1 MVRKDDCVLPINPR
15 ASSTDSIKSWWHQY
29 SAFFE
34 PVTSS
39 PQLGLRGRGGD
50 LKLPIS
56 DWGVNDSNPVNA
68 LTVCRRWVSGYGP
81 RFIIWITFEECELQ
95 PLKCSIRKLSRD
107 VFTPLFPTTVI
118 LKLIFAL
125 KICVRS
131 MWLITTL
138 FIIKETFLKN
148 WKYFLDMLQQCADFK
163 YSACCH
169 KN

>member
-1 MVRKDDCVLPINPR
+1 MVRKDDCVLPKSPSEFYRLYQIVV
-15 ASSTDSIKSWWHQY
+15 TSIFG
-29 SAFFE
+29 FFR

-95 PLKCSIRKLSRD
+95 PLKCRCSIRKLSRD

-125 KICVRS
+125 KVCVRS

-138 FIIKETFLKN
+138 FIIKETF
-148 WKYFLDMLQQCADFK
+148 
-163 YSACCH
+163 
-169 KN
+169 